1 MATADVWTDFEV
13 CTLPT
18 FAHLD
23 WLTALMLSASNPPQ
37 TVRHNVKHNTVDRLK
52 QILNSFNEQCG
63 TNFTKSG
70 KKQELIDRI
79 TRELDAWRRQNNTDK
94 WTKAKGIL
102 NQVRNTT

>member
-1 MATADVWTDFEV
+1 
-13 CTLPT
+13 
-18 FAHLD
+18 
-23 WLTALMLSASNPPQ
+23 MLSASNPLQ

-79 TRELDAWRRQNNTDK
+79 TRELELWRRTNSTDK
-94 WTKAKGIL
+94 WMKAKGIL
-102 NQVRNTT
+102 SQVRSSM

>member
-1 MATADVWTDFEV
+1 MASESVWADFDVSSPAS
-13 CTLPT
+13 C
-18 FAHLD
+18 D
-23 WLTALMLSASNPPQ
+23 WFPRLNPSASKQ

-52 QILNSFNEQCG
+52 QIIIGLNDQCG

-79 TRELDAWRRQNNTDK
+79 TRELDLWRRASNTEK

-102 NQVRNTT
+102 NQARSSL